1 MELTKLFD
9 MQRKLDDHIMDEHP
23 ELKGQN
29 NLDWKILALLVE
41 LGECANEWRGF
52 KKWSKDQ
59 EPRTEV
65 KCIICNGDGY
75 VQDSPFSV
83 GPCFECLGTGKVEG
97 NPLLEEYVDCLHF
110 TLSIGL
116 EMNVKKIKV
125 LSLKKESITVQFINL
140 FNAATI
146 FKINYSETAY
156 LMFLSAFIGLG
167 ELLGFTWEQIEEAYF
182 SKNAVNHARQESGY

>member
-1 MELTKLFD
+1 VLNIAKLFE
-9 MQRKLDDHIMDEHP
+9 MQRVLDDHILDQHP

-29 NLDWKILALLVE
+29 NLDWKVLALLVE

-59 EPRTEV
+59 EPRTE
-65 KCIICNGDGY
+65 KHCEKCNGDGWY
-75 VQDSPFSV
+75 HDDF
-83 GPCFECLGTGKVEG
+83 LGNVTCKNHK

-110 TLSIGL
+110 ILSIGL
-116 EMNVKKIKV
+116 EMEIEKIKV
-125 LSLKKESITVQFINL
+125 LSLKKETLTVQFIHL

-146 FKINYSETAY
+146 LKINYSESAY

-167 ELLGFTWEQIEEAYF
+167 ELLGFTWEQVEEAYF
-182 SKNAVNHARQESGY
+182 AKNEINHQRQVSGY